1 VTSRFTDAAVAAVI
15 ASYPENVRARVMT
28 VRALIFRT
36 AEHIPAVGPLTE
48 ALRWG
53 QPSYLTATSRSG
65 TTIRLG
71 WNRLRPHTYSMYV
84 HCRTNL
90 VDTFDTLYPE
100 VFQLIGNREIR
111 FNADQAIPTDELSH
125 CIELAMTYHLT
136 HRSPPRSP
144 TDHHQ
149 G

>member
-1 VTSRFTDAAVAAVI
+1 MTPLPSRWPAGTLAAAGNCSSEGTCAVVTPHT
-15 ASYPENVRARVMT
+15 
-28 VRALIFRT
+28 
-36 AEHIPAVGPLTE
+36 LT
-48 ALRWG
+48 
-53 QPSYLTATSRSG
+53 
-65 TTIRLG
+65 LG
-71 WNRLRPHTYSMYV
+71 WNRLRPQAYSMYV

-90 VDTFDTLYPE
+90 VNTFDTLYPD
-100 VFQLIGNREIR
+100 VFQLIGNRQIR

-136 HRSPPRSP
+136 HRSPPRNP